1 MLASM
6 AEREKNRRKASMK
19 NEELQ
24 LPPFGRLGSLE
35 QPPVWLRPHKGEQI
49 SICDGGQSQG
59 WVKKAWAITL
69 SSEVLDYLLHET
81 SKAHAKY
88 LTSVFFASLSV

>member
-19 NEELQ
+19 SEELK
-24 LPPFGRLGSLE
+24 LPPFGRLWSLE

-59 WVKKAWAITL
+59 WVLIKKRGQLPFLRRFWTTF
-69 SSEVLDYLLHET
+69 YT
-81 SKAHAKY
+81 KQAKP
-88 LTSVFFASLSV
+88 TPNI